1 MACAETEK
9 RGEYFA
15 RLYHVKIEQ
24 AMAEAEFRRASTSLA
39 RLDVVIGL
47 KDVLRIV
54 FLLDLH

>member
-24 AMAEAEFRRASTSLA
+24 AMAEADFRRASTSLA
-39 RLDVVIGL
+39 RLVVIGL